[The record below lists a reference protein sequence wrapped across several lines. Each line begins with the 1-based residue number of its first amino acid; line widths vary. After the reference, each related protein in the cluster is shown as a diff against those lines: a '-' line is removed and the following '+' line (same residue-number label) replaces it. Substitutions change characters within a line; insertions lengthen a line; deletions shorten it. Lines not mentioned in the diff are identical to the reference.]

1 MLLTNIFNENAYSES
16 FIDDLIFHGGLLLI
30 TFLIAIL
37 FLMWR
42 AYENKKRSN
51 ISLSV
56 KNKEIEKAHS
66 DIEEKNQTLNE
77 KNFELV
83 EAKEK
88 AESASIAKQKFLSNM
103 SHEIRTPLN
112 AVIGLSEIL
121 MMENPREDQI
131 ELLRSIK
138 FSGENLLVL
147 INDILDFS
155 KIEEGKINIEN
166 TRFNASQLLTNM
178 KNTFKSKAE
187 NKNLEFNLTVGMDI
201 PETLNGDPHR
211 LSQILVNLID
221 NAIKFTEEGIVDVNV
236 ECLKKTKEDIDI
248 KFSVRDSGIGISA
261 EEQEKIFD
269 RFEQATT
276 ETTRK
281 FGGSGLGLAIIRNL
295 LRLQGTD
302 IHVESNHGEGSEF
315 FFTLTFGINQTKDS
329 EDKKKEDLKESTED
343 DASSTHILLVEDNE
357 MNMKVAKRFLERWDY
372 KIDTAE
378 NGLEAVDKFKANSY
392 DLILMDLHMP
402 EMDGWEATIAIRNF
416 ENDISRKIPIIA
428 LTADVMI
435 NDLDKLYSAGM
446 DDYVTKPFNSNELK
460 AKIEGH
466 LGQVKLDS

>member
-1 MLLTNIFNENAYSES
+1 MLLINIFSENAYSET
-16 FIDDLIFHGGLLLI
+16 FINDLILHGGLLLI
-30 TFLIAIL
+30 TFLILIL

-51 ISLSV
+51 ISLRV
-56 KNKEIEKAHS
+56 KNNEIEKAHT
-66 DIEEKNQTLNE
+66 DIEEKNQILKE
-77 KNFELV
+77 KNIELI

-88 AESASIAKQKFLSNM
+88 AESASQAKQKFLSNM

-121 MMENPREDQI
+121 MMENPKEDQV

-155 KIEEGKINIEN
+155 KIEEGKIKIEN
-166 TRFNASQLLTNM
+166 TPFDASELLTNL

-187 NKNLEFNLTVGMDI
+187 NKNLEFNLSVDEEV

-221 NAIKFTEEGIVDVNV
+221 NAIKFTEEGKIEVYVT
-236 ECLKKTKEDIDI
+236 CLNKTNEDIKI
-248 KFSVRDSGIGISA
+248 KFSVRDTGIGIS
-261 EEQEKIFD
+261 EQEQEKIFE

-295 LRLQGTD
+295 LKLQGTD
-302 IHVESNHGEGSEF
+302 IHVNSKPGEGSEF
-315 FFTLTFGINQTKDS
+315 FFELKFGLDHQAGSIDS
-329 EDKKKEDLKESTED
+329 SKGKRKESE
-343 DASSTHILLVEDNE
+343 SGKKISTHILLVEDNE

-372 KIDTAE
+372 NIDTAE
-378 NGLEAVDKFKANSY
+378 NGLEALDKFKANSY

-402 EMDGWEATIAIRNF
+402 EMDGWEASTAIRDI
-416 ENDISRKIPIIA
+416 ENGASGKTPIIA

-435 NDLDKLYSAGM
+435 NDIDKLYAAGM
-446 DDYVTKPFNSNELK
+446 DDYVTKPFNSDELK

-466 LGQVKLDS
+466 IGQVI

>member
-1 MLLTNIFNENAYSES
+1 MLLINIFSENAYSET
-16 FIDDLIFHGGLLLI
+16 FIDDLILHGGLLLI
-30 TFLIAIL
+30 TFLIVIL

-66 DIEEKNQTLNE
+66 DIEEKNQILKE
-77 KNFELV
+77 KNVELV

-88 AESASIAKQKFLSNM
+88 AESASQAKQKFLSNM

-121 MMENPREDQI
+121 MMENPKEDQV

-155 KIEEGKINIEN
+155 KIEEGKIKIES
-166 TRFNASQLLTNM
+166 TPFDASQLLTNL

-187 NKNLEFNLTVGMDI
+187 NKNLEFNLSVDEEI

-211 LSQILVNLID
+211 LSQVLVNLID
-221 NAIKFTEEGIVDVNV
+221 NAIKFTEEGKIEVHVI
-236 ECLKKTKEDIDI
+236 CLNKTNEDIEI
-248 KFSVRDSGIGISA
+248 KFSVHDTGIGISE
-261 EEQEKIFD
+261 EEQEKIFE

-295 LRLQGTD
+295 LKLQGTE
-302 IHVESNHGEGSEF
+302 IHVNSKPGKGSEF
-315 FFTLTFGINQTKDS
+315 FFKLKFGMDQQADSKDKIKG
-329 EDKKKEDLKESTED
+329 ELKESESGKNT
-343 DASSTHILLVEDNE
+343 STHILLVEDNE

-372 KIDTAE
+372 TIDTAE
-378 NGLEAVDKFKANSY
+378 NGLEALDKFRAKTY

-402 EMDGWEATIAIRNF
+402 EMDGWEASTAIRNI
-416 ENDISRKIPIIA
+416 ENGASSKTPIIA

-435 NDLDKLYSAGM
+435 NDLDKLYAAGM
-446 DDYVTKPFNSNELK
+446 DDYVTKPFNSDELK
-460 AKIEGH
+460 AKIEGYI
-466 LGQVKLDS
+466 GQVI

>member
-37 FLMWR
+37 FLLWR

-77 KNFELV
+77 KNYELI

-121 MMENPREDQI
+121 MIENPREDQV

-155 KIEEGKINIEN
+155 KIEEGKIKIEN
-166 TRFNASQLLTNM
+166 TRFNASQLLTNL

-187 NKNLEFNLTVGMDI
+187 NKNLEFNLTVGEDV
-201 PETLNGDPHR
+201 PESLNGDPHR

-221 NAIKFTEEGIVDVNV
+221 NAIKFTEEGKIDVNV
-236 ECLKKTKEDIDI
+236 DSLRKTNEDIDI
-248 KFSVRDSGIGISA
+248 KFSIRDTGIGIST
-261 EEQEKIFD
+261 EEQEKIFE

-295 LRLQGTD
+295 LRLQGTN
-302 IHVESNHGEGSEF
+302 IYVESNPGEGSEF
-315 FFTLTFGINQTKDS
+315 FFTLTFGINQTKDL
-329 EDKKKEDLKESTED
+329 EDKKKEDLEDPTEGDAFSTY
-343 DASSTHILLVEDNE
+343 ILLVEDNE

-378 NGLEAVDKFKANSY
+378 NGLEALDKFKANRY

-402 EMDGWEATIAIRNF
+402 EMDGWEATMAIRNF

-460 AKIEGH
+460 TKIEAH
-466 LGQVKLDS
+466 LGQVKLDG

>member
-77 KNFELV
+77 KNLELV

-155 KIEEGKINIEN
+155 KIEEGKIKIEN

-187 NKNLEFNLTVGMDI
+187 NKNLEFNLTVGEDV

-221 NAIKFTEEGIVDVNV
+221 NAIKFTETGKIDVNV
-236 ECLKKTKEDIDI
+236 ECLKKTNEDIDI

-295 LRLQGTD
+295 LRLQGTN
-302 IHVESNHGEGSEF
+302 IHVESNPGEGSEF
-315 FFTLTFGINQTKDS
+315 FFTLTFGINQTKDL
-329 EDKKKEDLKESTED
+329 EDKKKEDLKEPTED

-357 MNMKVAKRFLERWDY
+357 MNMKVAKRFLERWNY

-378 NGLEAVDKFKANSY
+378 NGLEALDKFKANTY

-402 EMDGWEATIAIRNF
+402 ELDGWEATMAIRNS
-416 ENDISRKIPIIA
+416 ENNISRKIPIIA

-460 AKIEGH
+460 AKIERH

>member
-1 MLLTNIFNENAYSES
+1 MLLTNIFNESAYSET
-16 FIDDLIFHGGLLLI
+16 FIDDLILHGGLLLI

-37 FLMWR
+37 FLLWR

-66 DIEEKNQTLNE
+66 DIEEKNQTLKD
-77 KNFELV
+77 KNLELV

-88 AESASIAKQKFLSNM
+88 AESSSQAKQKFLSNM

-155 KIEEGKINIEN
+155 KIEEGKIKIEN
-166 TRFNASQLLTNM
+166 TSFDASQLLTNL

-187 NKNLEFNLTVGMDI
+187 NKNLEFNLSVDEEI

-221 NAIKFTEEGIVDVNV
+221 NAIKFTEEGEIDVHVN
-236 ECLKKTKEDIDI
+236 CINKTSKNI
-248 KFSVRDSGIGISA
+248 K
-261 EEQEKIFD
+261 
-269 RFEQATT
+269 
-276 ETTRK
+276 
-281 FGGSGLGLAIIRNL
+281 LN
-295 LRLQGTD
+295 
-302 IHVESNHGEGSEF
+302 
-315 FFTLTFGINQTKDS
+315 
-329 EDKKKEDLKESTED
+329 
-343 DASSTHILLVEDNE
+343 
-357 MNMKVAKRFLERWDY
+357 
-372 KIDTAE
+372 
-378 NGLEAVDKFKANSY
+378 
-392 DLILMDLHMP
+392 
-402 EMDGWEATIAIRNF
+402 
-416 ENDISRKIPIIA
+416 
-428 LTADVMI
+428 
-435 NDLDKLYSAGM
+435 
-446 DDYVTKPFNSNELK
+446 
-460 AKIEGH
+460 
-466 LGQVKLDS
+466 